1 MFKLLKSWE
10 KKKKPAT
17 QTGPSYKAFAK
28 VHVFQRWYHLCNIDL
43 KYDDGKPSN
52 SLHIHGLVMGICVLK
67 VSRMQ
72 SIHVV
77 YQ

>member
-1 MFKLLKSWE
+1 MFKLLKR
-10 KKKKPAT
+10 KPGT
-17 QTGPSYKAFAK
+17 QTAPSYKAFAE

-52 SLHIHGLVMGICVLK
+52 SLQNHGSVMGIFVEK
-67 VSRMQ
+67 SVYNQ

-77 YQ
+77 